1 MTIAYRDLSRERCF
15 LLLERSVMGRL
26 AYCSESKPR
35 IYPLNFALHGE
46 AIVFRTAAYTTLGTE
61 IDGREVAF
69 EVDEVDEAVGHGWSI
84 VVSGRAEIVSDP
96 DEAAQLRRV
105 ADPQPWAPGV
115 RPMYVRITIR
125 RISGRAIGEI

>member
-26 AYCSESKPR
+26 AYCSDSTPR
-35 IYPLNFALHGE
+35 IYPLNFTLQGE

-69 EVDEVDEAVGHGWSI
+69 EVDEVDRTVGHGWSI
-84 VVSGRAEIVSDP
+84 VVSGQAELVSDP
-96 DEAAQLRRV
+96 DEVAQLRRV

-115 RPMYVRITIR
+115 RPLYVRIPIR
-125 RISGRAIGEI
+125 RISGRAIGKI